1 MPLSPRPGGGGR
13 DSMAGGDRAA
23 GGGGPTPKQKSISEE
38 LSDATYL
45 SAVKLKDE
53 NVGVK
58 PGRCV

>member
-1 MPLSPRPGGGGR
+1 
-13 DSMAGGDRAA
+13 MAGGDRAA